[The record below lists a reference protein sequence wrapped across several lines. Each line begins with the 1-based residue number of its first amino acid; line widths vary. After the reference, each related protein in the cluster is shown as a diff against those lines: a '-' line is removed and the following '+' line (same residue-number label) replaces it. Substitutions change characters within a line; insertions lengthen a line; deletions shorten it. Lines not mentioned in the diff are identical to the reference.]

1 MLRKILIPAIALIAL
16 AGCTGNTNWSRESP
30 PDGTK
35 VTVVEFSDF
44 NCPACRAAS
53 ETASKIKGLP
63 NLYFEFRH
71 LPLPISGHESSP
83 AAANTFECAR
93 EQGFGQE
100 MEEALFKN
108 QGSFTES
115 LFLRIP
121 KTYDFDE
128 DFDQTE
134 FAECVSGNNYADLV
148 EADYN
153 FARQQGLN
161 STPTFFVNGIKTTY
175 RDLLKTVAAA
185 FEVQNASSTE

>member
-1 MLRKILIPAIALIAL
+1 
-16 AGCTGNTNWSRESP
+16 
-30 PDGTK
+30 
-35 VTVVEFSDF
+35 
-44 NCPACRAAS
+44 
-53 ETASKIKGLP
+53 
-63 NLYFEFRH
+63 
-71 LPLPISGHESSP
+71 
-83 AAANTFECAR
+83 
-93 EQGFGQE
+93 